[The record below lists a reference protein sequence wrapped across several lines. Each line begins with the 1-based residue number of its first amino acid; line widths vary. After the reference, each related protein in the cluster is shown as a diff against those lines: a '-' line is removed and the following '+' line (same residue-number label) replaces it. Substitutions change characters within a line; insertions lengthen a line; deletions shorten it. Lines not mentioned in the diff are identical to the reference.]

1 MADGWKYYNHAM
13 IPTCAP
19 HENVDMSPLMDRSI
33 WKTDGGTPL
42 FARWTSEFDCGYETV
57 FWYCIKDEAFDIQK
71 LKAKRRYEI
80 VKGCRNFTCRR
91 IEAKEYVSQITD
103 ILAAAAKEY
112 PLKYRN
118 EVNREEMHQQIPTWD
133 KKFVIYG
140 AFDLEGKL
148 CGYAYLEKYKQYSEF
163 RVLKVYPE
171 CEKKAINAALVAC
184 ILEDYERKLQQGHY
198 ICDRARPMQHETNFQ
213 SYLEKYFGF
222 RKAYCKLHIKYR
234 FPIKYVVNILYVFRN
249 LIKKHDNSRITH
261 QISGLLKMEEIVRN
275 QGHERHGRH
284 GR

>member
-80 VKGCRNFTCRR
+80 VKGRRNFTCYR
-91 IEAKEYVSQITD
+91 IIARDYMDQITD
-103 ILAAAAKEY
+103 ILVEAAKGY
-112 PLKYRN
+112 PAKYRY
-118 EVNREEMHQQIPTWD
+118 EVDYEKIHQQILIWD
-133 KKFVIYG
+133 EKFIIYG
-140 AFDLEGKL
+140 AFDQERKL
-148 CGYAYLEKYKQYSEF
+148 CGYAYLEKHEDYSEF
-163 RVLKVYPE
+163 QVLKVYPE
-171 CEKKAINAALVAC
+171 CERKAINAALISY
-184 ILEDYERKLQQGHY
+184 ILEDFEDELKQGHY
-198 ICDRARPMQHETNFQ
+198 ICDGARPIQHETNFQ
-213 SYLEKYFGF
+213 DYLEKYFGF

-234 FPIKYVVNILYVFRN
+234 FPIEYVVNILYVFRP
-249 LIKKHDNSRITH
+249 LINIF
-261 QISGLLKMEEIVRN
+261 
-275 QGHERHGRH
+275 
-284 GR
+284 

>member
-80 VKGCRNFTCRR
+80 VKGCRNFTCRQ

-163 RVLKVYPE
+163 QVL
-171 CEKKAINAALVAC
+171 
-184 ILEDYERKLQQGHY
+184 
-198 ICDRARPMQHETNFQ
+198 
-213 SYLEKYFGF
+213 YFF
-222 RKAYCKLHIKYR
+222 LM
-234 FPIKYVVNILYVFRN
+234 
-249 LIKKHDNSRITH
+249 
-261 QISGLLKMEEIVRN
+261 LLL
-275 QGHERHGRH
+275 
-284 GR
+284 